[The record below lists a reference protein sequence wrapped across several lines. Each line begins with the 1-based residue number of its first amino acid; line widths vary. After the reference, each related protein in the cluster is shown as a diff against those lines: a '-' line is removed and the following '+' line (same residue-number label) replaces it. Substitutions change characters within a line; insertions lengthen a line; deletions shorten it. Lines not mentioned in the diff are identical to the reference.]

1 MYFLILLYSFL
12 PLAWSQSSSPV
23 IDPNK
28 FTICAMTINSPDEK
42 KIFQAQAAKNSAK
55 FNPVVELTQM
65 GNESDWFSKAC
76 SSGIRCDQLVISGH
90 FAGDF
95 FGESGKSLSLK
106 ELEAAGCSKTC
117 EGILNQP
124 YEVFLFGCN
133 TLSGKE
139 GDSRTPA
146 QYLQVLLNDGIPL
159 AQAELVVQSRY
170 GDVGDS
176 HKASMQRAFGG
187 ELKQLYGFHS
197 VGPSGANVKG
207 FINNYFTKVSAAG
220 QLEKQQAKRMMN
232 KVEMTNNFLAQSLKN
247 TAFTQCASVD
257 ANDAKMKK
265 VCGLLDARKSVG
277 DKLDLTIELL
287 GQEDY
292 LVYLPAISNFM
303 GGIEYDR
310 LSEEDKKAF
319 DLIKNNNVIKQQL
332 LALIDKTDGLGLKSE
347 WIMLVGNM
355 GFISKEEVTLR
366 LSAEVEKKFS
376 KPLSDNDVE
385 MLCSM
390 NDTSLIK
397 ISDKNLKSRSIGI
410 RELQAFSCLTY
421 SIDSALV
428 NRIINTKMVGLD
440 ALSSQMYIANSSTDK
455 DLKIPADL
463 VAYAKKNLT
472 STNVYDAGGAME
484 FLSKFRPQ
492 EPLALEFARKFINDP
507 KEDKEKLMFGLS
519 ALQKMNTKNV
529 AALKDVLRIAKSNT
543 DLSYQSI
550 YILVSAKSEDKSVQL
565 GIAGL
570 LNSDKI
576 TQYYKLSVLSYLREL
591 KSAEPSAQQ
600 ELLKYALD
608 NSNYYNT
615 EAIQILKN
623 SVLTPEVQTE
633 VDKLK

>member
-1 MYFLILLYSFL
+1 MYLVLFLFSVL

-23 IDPNK
+23 VDPNK
-28 FTICAMTINSPDEK
+28 FTICTMTINSPDEK
-42 KIFQAQAAKNSAK
+42 KIFQAQAAKNPAK

-65 GNESDWFSKAC
+65 GNDSDWFSKAC
-76 SSGIRCDQLVISGH
+76 TSGIRCDQLVISGH

-95 FGESGKSLSLK
+95 FGKSGKSLSLK
-106 ELEAAGCSKTC
+106 ELETASCSKSC

-146 QYLQVLLNDGIPL
+146 QYLQVLLSDGIPL

-170 GDVGDS
+170 GAVGDS

-187 ELKQLYGFHS
+187 ELKQLYGFDS

-207 FINNYFTKVSAAG
+207 FINNYFSKVSAAG

-232 KVEMTNNFLAQSLKN
+232 KVEMTNKALAESLKS

-257 ANDAKMKK
+257 TNDEKMKK
-265 VCGLLDARKSVG
+265 VCGLLDARKNVG

-303 GGIEYDR
+303 AEIEYNR

-347 WIMLVGNM
+347 WIMLAKNM

-385 MLCSM
+385 MLCSLD
-390 NDTSLIK
+390 DTSFIK
-397 ISDKNLKSRSIGI
+397 ISDKNLKNRSLGP
-410 RELQAFSCLTY
+410 RELQAFSCLAY

-428 NRIINTKMVGLD
+428 NRIINTKMVGPE
-440 ALSSQMYIANSSTDK
+440 ALSSQFYIAYASTDRN
-455 DLKIPADL
+455 LNIPTAL
-463 VAYAKKNLT
+463 EAYAKKELT
-472 STNVYDAGGAME
+472 STNVYNAGEALE

-492 EPLALEFARKFINDP
+492 DPLALEFARKFINDP
-507 KEDKEKLMFGLS
+507 KKDEDKLRFGLS
-519 ALQKMNTKNV
+519 ALEALNTKNV
-529 AALKDVLRIAKSNT
+529 AALNDVLRIAKSEP
-543 DLSYQSI
+543 DYSYQSI
-550 YILVSAKSEDKSVQL
+550 SILVRAKSEDKAVQL
-565 GIAGL
+565 GIAEL
-570 LNSDKI
+570 LNNSKL
-576 TQYYKLSVLSYLREL
+576 TQYDKLSVLNYLREL
-591 KSAEPSAQQ
+591 KSAEPAAQQ
-600 ELLKYALD
+600 ELLKYVRD
-608 NSNYYNT
+608 NSNYYHT
-615 EAIQILKN
+615 EAMQILKN
-623 SVLTPEVQTE
+623 SVLSPEVQTE